1 MDGLIVYALL
11 INKIKSAGTGI
22 AEIKKENG
30 YIVFVMSDGREF
42 KVQDSTK
49 DIIAVDIDEDNYIVV
64 TYEDKTKT
72 KSDKPIPYPS
82 VMTGA
87 TEQTD
92 GKSGLVPKPSSG
104 DIRYLN
110 SSGEWDDTPR
120 TALEALSGK
129 ARELSE
135 QIDTLNDTVPT
146 EDIPEG
152 STLTSDGWAAS
163 TDKEVE
169 DEFAKWMED

>member
-11 INKIKSAGTGI
+11 IKKIKSAGTGI
-22 AEIKKENG
+22 ADIKKENG
-30 YIVFVMSDGREF
+30 YIVFVMQDGTEF
-42 KVQDSTK
+42 KIEDSTK
-49 DIIAVDIDEDNYIVV
+49 DIIDVDIDAENYIVV
-64 TYEDKTKT
+64 TYEDGTHT
-72 KSDKPIPYPS
+72 KSDNPIPYPS
-82 VMTGA
+82 EMTGA
-87 TEQTD
+87 TEQAD
-92 GKSGLVPKPSSG
+92 GKSGLVPKPTSG

-120 TALEALSGK
+120 TALEALSGRV
-129 ARELSE
+129 RELSE
-135 QIDTLNDTVPT
+135 QIDALNETVPT

-163 TDKEVE
+163 TNKEVE

>member
-1 MDGLIVYALL
+1 MDLITYGLL

-64 TYEDKTKT
+64 TYEDKTTT

-87 TEQTD
+87 TEEED
-92 GKSGLVPKPSSG
+92 GTKGLIPAPLKGSK
-104 DIRYLN
+104 RYLN
-110 SSGEWDDTPR
+110 SSGGWDDEPL
-120 TALEALSGK
+120 TALASLSGRVSK
-129 ARELSE
+129 LSE
-135 QIDTLNDTVPT
+135 QIDALNATVPT
-146 EDIPEG
+146 KDIPEG

-163 TDKEVE
+163 TNEEVE
-169 DEFAKWMED
+169 NEFAKWMED